1 MHILIL
7 RQFYSPEPA
16 PLGPELATTLHA
28 KGHQVTVLTGFPN
41 YPTGI
46 LYPGYRLRPW
56 MKEVLEGISVVRV
69 PLYPDHGRSAL
80 KRVLNYV
87 SFALSGSLLGP
98 FIVPKPDVI
107 FVYHPPLTVGAI
119 AWVLHRLWRVP
130 FLYQIQD
137 MWPETLE
144 ATGMLTNP
152 RILNMVGRFAKRV
165 YAEAGAIAVI
175 SPGFRDNLIQK
186 GVPPEKIVLIPN
198 WVDTE
203 VYHPIPRDSQLAED
217 LGLANTFNVMFAG
230 NVGEAQGLETVL
242 EAAELLCDLPEVQ
255 FVIVGDGIAMPN
267 LRTSAEARHLRNV
280 RFLGR
285 YPGNAMPALYAL
297 ADVLLVH
304 LKDDP
309 LFRIT
314 IPHKILSYMASGK
327 PVLAAV
333 AGDAADV
340 VLEVGAGIHCPPQD
354 PAALAQAVRDFYGM
368 PAAERQSMAECGL
381 RAAHEKYDRDIL
393 VGQIEAVLEQLV
405 AGQNPTGEAIHVSSL
420 G

>member
-1 MHILIL
+1 MHILLL
-7 RQFYSPEPA
+7 RQFYPPEPT
-16 PLGPELATTLHA
+16 PLGPELATTLQA

-41 YPTGI
+41 YPTGK

-144 ATGMLTNP
+144 ATGMLTNL

-186 GVPPEKIVLIPN
+186 GVPSRKIVFIPN
-198 WVDTE
+198 WVDIK
-203 VYHPIPRDSQLAED
+203 VHHPAPRDPQLAED
-217 LGLANTFNVMFAG
+217 LDLANTFNVMFAG

-242 EAAELLCDLPEVQ
+242 EAAELLRDLPEAR
-255 FVIVGDGIAMPN
+255 FVIVGDGIAMPR
-267 LRTSAEARHLRNV
+267 LRAEVEARHLDNV

-285 YPGNAMPALYAL
+285 YPAGTMPALYAL

-368 PAAERQSMAECGL
+368 TAAERQSMAECGL

-405 AGQNPTGEAIHVSSL
+405 AGQNTTGEAIHVSSL